1 MLSRGNFCFL
11 TVIKVEKILVKIM
24 LVEDNGK
31 TREFIKQMLHKNVGD
46 IEEIIECDDGK
57 EAMQLYEMN
66 KPDWVLMDI
75 NIKTIDGL
83 TATKDI
89 LSKHADAKIIM
100 VTMYDEGEYRRLAE
114 EMGACDYVLKDDLA
128 KIPEIIKL
136 GGEKD
141 ET

>member
-1 MLSRGNFCFL
+1 M
-11 TVIKVEKILVKIM
+11 KIM

-31 TREFIKQMLHKNVGD
+31 TREFIKQMLRQNISD
-46 IEEIIECDDGK
+46 IEEIVECDDGK
-57 EAMQLYEMN
+57 EAIHLYEMN

-75 NIKTIDGL
+75 NIKTVDGL

-89 LSKHADAKIIM
+89 LSRHADAKIIM

-128 KIPEIIKL
+128 KIPAILKGE
-136 GGEKD
+136 GEK
-141 ET
+141 T

>member
-1 MLSRGNFCFL
+1 
-11 TVIKVEKILVKIM
+11 M

-46 IEEIIECDDGK
+46 IDEIIECDDGK

-75 NIKTIDGL
+75 NIKTVDGL

-89 LSKHADAKIIM
+89 LSRHADAKIIM

-128 KIPEIIKL
+128 KIPAILKGE
-136 GGEKD
+136 GEKD
-141 ET
+141 EA